1 MRTFACAVLVAAATG
16 CGTVRAGPET
26 GPWSWVAER
35 DDNGYLDTR
44 QGCVYASRAEAQE
57 AVGRFLRS
65 NPEFMGRGWVVPVQ
79 PQTVPPGDAT
89 GRDSSGPPA
98 ATLGAYKIAGEP
110 AITRPSRSSFLCGG
124 PASSAAASG

>member
-1 MRTFACAVLVAAATG
+1 MRTFACAMLVTAAAA
-16 CGTVRAGPET
+16 CGTVRAGAET

-44 QGCVYASRAEAQE
+44 QGGVYATRAKAQE
-57 AVGRFLRS
+57 AVDRFLRS
-65 NPEFMGRGWVVPVQ
+65 NPEFTGRGWVVPAQ
-79 PQTVPPGDAT
+79 PQPVPHGL
-89 GRDSSGPPA
+89 PA

-124 PASSAAASG
+124 TASSAAASG